1 MDTEVTAS
9 VRGPARSA
17 DAEPSTGGCRLVCE
31 ECGRVDPLHDAR
43 ITRALERLLRRV
55 PLARAEYEL
64 TVYGLCERC
73 SD

>member
-9 VRGPARSA
+9 ARAPARSLDA
-17 DAEPSTGGCRLVCE
+17 DPSTRGSRLVCE

>member
-9 VRGPARSA
+9 ARSPARSLDA
-17 DAEPSTGGCRLVCE
+17 DPSTGGCRLVCE